1 MKIEK
6 LTDNKIRIILKPSD
20 LEIEDID
27 IHSLMSKAF
36 ESQNFFSKMLEK
48 ARKEVGFNTDGCK
61 LLIEAF
67 SSPDGVLIFTI
78 TKFSPKDSNSYV
90 ETPKKKLT
98 VKRKSFNFSKK
109 QSIYSFKNFD
119 EFCDFCE
126 YINELENFDIRKFSK
141 NISLYIY
148 NNTYYLIVK
157 NINISYEYVKT
168 FYSISSEFL
177 KPLEFSSSFEN
188 KLIEHGKAIF
198 KKNAITNVIKYFYS
212 SNEK

>member
-6 LTDNKIRIILKPSD
+6 LTDNKIRIIVKPSD
-20 LEIEDID
+20 LDIDGID

-36 ESQNFFSKMLEK
+36 EGQNFFSKMLEK
-48 ARKEVGFNTDGCK
+48 AKKEVGFNTDGCK

-78 TKFSPKDSNSYV
+78 TKFSPKDSNTFV
-90 ETPKKKLT
+90 ETPKKKLS
-98 VKRKSFNFSKK
+98 VKRKSINFSKK
-109 QSIYSFKNFD
+109 QAIYSFKNFD

-126 YINELENFDIRKFSK
+126 YINKLENFDIRKFSK

-157 NINISYEYVKT
+157 NINTSYEYVKT

-177 KPLEFSSSFEN
+177 KPLTFSPSFEN

-198 KKNAITNVIKYFYS
+198 KRNAITNVIKYFSS
-212 SNEK
+212 SN